1 MVRTSRAMIG
11 HTDSAV
17 AVPGTIRGD
26 FSIHISRYRGPDTLS
41 HWELIGQLIVSQGK
55 GKGRRDLMVGHHTYC
70 LLVQFFQGLLTHW
83 SVMYSDIIICYLIL
97 SFQIPQRISM
107 GGLVGK

>member
-1 MVRTSRAMIG
+1 
-11 HTDSAV
+11 
-17 AVPGTIRGD
+17 
-26 FSIHISRYRGPDTLS
+26 
-41 HWELIGQLIVSQGK
+41 
-55 GKGRRDLMVGHHTYC
+55 MVGHHTYC

>member
-1 MVRTSRAMIG
+1 
-11 HTDSAV
+11 
-17 AVPGTIRGD
+17 
-26 FSIHISRYRGPDTLS
+26 
-41 HWELIGQLIVSQGK
+41 
-55 GKGRRDLMVGHHTYC
+55 MVGHHTYC

-83 SVMYSDIIICYLIL
+83 SVMYSDIIIYYLIL